1 MYDIL
6 TNLCLI
12 KSRLNVLHI
21 ITASLGPKL
30 ILMKNHYHTSI
41 PHSYSFIVVKKD
53 MQFKIA
59 WCGMILRYDTQSQRF
74 FLLFNLEPRHS
85 YIVLEMQAKYH
96 IGIKWNNQKH
106 VVVDLN
112 GRRKWQPSDNDYI
125 SEGKIYVCKCGS
137 WISLTIF
144 DTTLKLTIKIIQKT
158 PLTLSS
164 AEYCEIVKNVVWVHT
179 IKVFWSHLQLQIL
192 WWDCRYL
199 CTRDSD
205 D

>member
-1 MYDIL
+1 MSWGLSNGVYIVQINLFPVTSLNLLYDIL

-12 KSRLNVLHI
+12 KSRLNVLHV

-85 YIVLEMQAKYH
+85 YFVLVMQDKYH
-96 IGIKWNNQKH
+96 IGLKWNNHKH

-125 SEGKIYVCKCGS
+125 SEGTIYVCKIGL

-144 DTTLKLTIKIIQKT
+144 DTTLKLTIRIKQKT
-158 PLTLSS
+158 
-164 AEYCEIVKNVVWVHT
+164 
-179 IKVFWSHLQLQIL
+179 QISL
-192 WWDCRYL
+192 RTRFRFNILRIFDL
-199 CTRDSD
+199 CKMT
-205 D
+205 